1 MVIVP
6 RLHYFGS
13 KGAQMKFLAQ
23 IYLFLWSPVLA
34 LVYWKNSL
42 KVLDD
47 IHASFNVEVE

>member
-1 MVIVP
+1 
-6 RLHYFGS
+6 
-13 KGAQMKFLAQ
+13 MKILAQ
-23 IYLFLWSPVLA
+23 LYVIMWSPVLA